1 MKKQVLYLLAAL
13 CVAWFMPNVALAYD
27 VEIDGIYYNFACV
40 PCI

>member
-13 CVAWFMPNVALAYD
+13 CVARFMPNVALADD

-40 PCI
+40 PV